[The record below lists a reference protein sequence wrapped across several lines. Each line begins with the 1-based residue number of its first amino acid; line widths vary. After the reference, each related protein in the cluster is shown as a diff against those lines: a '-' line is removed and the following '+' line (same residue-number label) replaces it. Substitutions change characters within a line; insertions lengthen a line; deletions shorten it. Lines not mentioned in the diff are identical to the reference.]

1 MKNKKAIAA
10 TFLAMMVVSVQALPV
25 YATSFAPPESG
36 QMLEY
41 RTISPRWTSTTLVA
55 PSISNSGRS
64 ISASIIISPKL
75 SSAKSSGTLYLEQY
89 VGGRWKTAKSWSIN
103 KSGTVDITKSY
114 TGKSNVKYRVKVVVT
129 TGSDNIT
136 AYSNEITL

>member
-25 YATSFAPPESG
+25 YPTSFAPPKSG

-41 RTISPRWTSTTLVA
+41 HTISPRWISTTLVA

-64 ISASIIISPKL
+64 ISASILISPKQ